1 VTTVTVLSTS
11 DCSGL
16 ADLAAIDPAARAAIS
31 TNTSV
36 IAAIQAAGYSGA
48 EVVGYS
54 LEGTS
59 LTVIVKAK

>member
-1 VTTVTVLSTS
+1 VTTVTVLSTN

-16 ADLAAIDPAARAAIS
+16 SDLAAIDPGAQTAIS
-31 TNTSV
+31 TNASV
-36 IAAIQAAGYSGA
+36 VAAIQAAGYSGA